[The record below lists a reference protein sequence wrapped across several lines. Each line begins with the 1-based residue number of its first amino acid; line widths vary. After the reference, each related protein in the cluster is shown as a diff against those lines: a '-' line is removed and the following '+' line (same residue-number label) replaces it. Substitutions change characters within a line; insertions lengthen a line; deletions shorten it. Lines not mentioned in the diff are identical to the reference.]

1 MNIIFLFICT
11 SFACVLF
18 VAYFVWWDKR
28 SLQLLRL
35 RVKKLYASPLFAE
48 LIPILKF
55 AQRRPLEQLII
66 DKTGIAIR
74 FLEPVGSES
83 YFSLREQGYPMLTPE
98 KQEALLVL
106 LEEFL
111 PQLTDRHRY
120 ILRKKHRR
128 LVNGRRE
135 TYYCYVIMN
144 QYKMMLVRAPRY
156 NGSLKQLG
164 Q

>member
-1 MNIIFLFICT
+1 MNILFLFICT
-11 SFACVLF
+11 AFISIAFIS
-18 VAYFVWWDKR
+18 YFVWWDRR
-28 SLQLLRL
+28 SLQILRL
-35 RVKKLYASPLFAE
+35 RVKKLYASPMFAE
-48 LIPILKF
+48 LAPILKF

-66 DKTGIAIR
+66 DKTGLVIR

-83 YFSLREQGYPMLTPE
+83 YFSLREHGYPALSPE
-98 KQEALLVL
+98 RQEALLVL

-111 PQLTDRHRY
+111 PQLADRHRY
-120 ILRKKHRR
+120 VLRKKRRR
-128 LVNGRRE
+128 LVNGRQE
-135 TYYCYVIMN
+135 IYYYYVIMN